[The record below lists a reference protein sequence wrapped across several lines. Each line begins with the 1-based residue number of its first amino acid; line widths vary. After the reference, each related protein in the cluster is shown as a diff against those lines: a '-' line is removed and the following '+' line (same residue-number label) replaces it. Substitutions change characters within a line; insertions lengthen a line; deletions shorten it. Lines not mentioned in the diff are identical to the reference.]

1 MAVKHEVFEGIAVV
15 TIDGELADEAVAE
28 AREAV
33 VARVERDGLRQI
45 VVDLSACTSIASTGL
60 ECLLHAASLCED
72 RRGRLKL
79 AGCEA
84 YLLKILAITRL
95 RSRFECSDNLETAL
109 RSLRV

>member
-1 MAVKHEVFEGIAVV
+1 MAVKQEVFEGIGVVSIDGDFADDAVV
-15 TIDGELADEAVAE
+15 E

-33 VARVERDGLRQI
+33 VSQIEGAGLRRI
-45 VVDLSACTSIASTGL
+45 VVDLSACTSVASTGL
-60 ECLLHAASLCED
+60 ECLLHASSLCED

-84 YLLKILAITRL
+84 YLLKILAMTRL
-95 RSRFECSDNLETAL
+95 RSRFECSDDLESAL